1 MLRPEGLYWFGLRMK
16 NCFLKNRNE
25 IITIQTLKVTTAAM
39 TVEPY
44 IDPSVPQFTVLSIDC
59 SRLITPEQSAALPTP
74 FQTL

>member
-1 MLRPEGLYWFGLRMK
+1 MK
-16 NCFLKNRNE
+16 NCFLKNGNE

-44 IDPSVPQFTVLSIDC
+44 TDPPVPQFTVDC